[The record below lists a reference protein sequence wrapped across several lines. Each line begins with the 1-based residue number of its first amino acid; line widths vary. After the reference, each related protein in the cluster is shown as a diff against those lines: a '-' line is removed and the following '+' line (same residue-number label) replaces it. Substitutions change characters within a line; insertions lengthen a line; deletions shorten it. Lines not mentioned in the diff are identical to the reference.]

1 MKTINKIYDLVLN
14 LKKDFINQYNI
25 IDYDKHEYSS
35 CVEYWAYKVID
46 KQHITLIREPIRK
59 TNVVLKN
66 VNFQYAMKL
75 WSYLRDNYDIGLAEE
90 EEHQSYTDTGELKQ
104 FIDETFL
111 LQYIAMKTLD
121 EDNESTHKEIQET
134 MVDQMIEKMID
145 MDVEVTEEQLKDM
158 IVQRFEVIKY
168 KKTEIIKEIQ
178 QIFRKHI
185 EKYEEQVEKRGK
197 VTC

>member
-1 MKTINKIYDLVLN
+1 
-14 LKKDFINQYNI
+14 
-25 IDYDKHEYSS
+25 
-35 CVEYWAYKVID
+35 
-46 KQHITLIREPIRK
+46 
-59 TNVVLKN
+59 
-66 VNFQYAMKL
+66 MKL

-121 EDNESTHKEIQET
+121 EDKQENESTHKEIQET

-145 MDVEVTEEQLKDM
+145 MDVEVTEQQLTQM
-158 IVQRFEVIKY
+158 IAQRYEVIKY

-178 QIFRKHI
+178 QIFKTQI
-185 EKYEEQVEKRGK
+185 EKYEEQVEKRG
-197 VTC
+197 